1 MFHSRNHKDDNGAF
15 TILELVIATGVVGIL
30 AYVMMTFVKNTEQ
43 STQKELLRVELRG
56 EMDELLNLVRNTWK
70 ARSYSADNP
79 GFSLRS
85 ASGAECTTNC
95 PELRIDINKGI
106 NSVAQ
111 NVVIK
116 SRCAPPLGTISQPA
130 KFAQYS
136 FNAAALV
143 NGCLVCGGGT
153 MPIVEVSRTGKPTR
167 RFPLNG
173 SIAASAGKPTTF
185 LVNGIIGFNACF
197 SQSGTGPLTGYVLS
211 LAPPTNKSSTVPMN
225 VNKTVIIPYTNFANI
240 KINAN

>member
-1 MFHSRNHKDDNGAF
+1 MFHCRNHKDDSGAF
-15 TILELVIATGVVGIL
+15 TILELVIATGVVSLL
-30 AYVMMTFVKNTEQ
+30 AYVMMQFVKNTGQ
-43 STQKELLRVELRG
+43 TTQNEMLRVELRG
-56 EMDELLNLVRNTWK
+56 EMDEFLNLLRNTWK
-70 ARSYSADNP
+70 ARSFTAADP

-85 ASGAECTTNC
+85 ASGAICNTNC

-116 SRCAPPLGTISQPA
+116 SRCAAPLGTISQPA

-136 FNAAALV
+136 FNATTLV
-143 NGCLVCGGGT
+143 NGCLTCGIGT

-167 RFPLNG
+167 RFPING
-173 SIAASAGKPTTF
+173 SIAPSAGKPTTF
-185 LVNGIIGFNACF
+185 FVNGIIGSHACF

-211 LAPPTNKSSTVPMN
+211 LVPPTNNSGTIPMN
-225 VNKTVIIPYTNFANI
+225 INKTVIIPYTNFANI